1 MRNLAIK
8 DTEETFDVQFYFE
21 EEYNCVIAFFPSASA
36 HKISSCYVRGEGH
49 SDCNRIYVENLRKA
63 TPAEYEQTLNDL
75 INIYDYNL
83 RIIE

>member
-8 DTEETFDVQFYFE
+8 DSEETFDVSFYFE
-21 EEYNCVIAFFPSASA
+21 DEYNCVIAYFPAAES

-49 SDCNRIYVENLRKA
+49 SNCNSIYVRNLRKA

-75 INIYDYNL
+75 IHIYDYKL
-83 RIIE
+83 RIVD